1 MARRSP
7 IVTILGHVDHGKT
20 TLLDYIRHSNIT
32 GKEKGGITQKIG
44 AYEIEIERNDFPIN
58 KITFIDTPGHEI
70 FSQLRAK
77 GAMVADI
84 GILLIDG
91 RESIK
96 PQTIESIAHLKSA
109 KIPFIV
115 AVNKIDLPDVNPE
128 RIKDELL
135 KYEVIVEEKGGKVP
149 VVQISAKTGQGV
161 KDLLETILLMS
172 LEMNLEFAESH
183 PPFGYVIEMKKDKRG
198 QVITV
203 ILKDGKIRVG
213 DWLYCGKEKFNV
225 RSIIDDKGRVQEIL
239 FPSTPAELLGLKN
252 FTAIGT
258 KISTSSEVRTS
269 EAVKIEENKGEGN
282 AFSPS
287 VNICELLDKKKE
299 KKIKIILKAD
309 NINSLESIVPLIK
322 KNAYLE
328 IVLAS
333 IGEVV
338 KSDVFLAK
346 TTKAIIIGFNISVN
360 QEVKQLAK
368 EEKIPIK
375 LYDIVYELIDDVNEI
390 TRLIIEKREEKKYKG
405 EAKILAIFNID
416 NQVICGIKML
426 KGKAN
431 LSDKVE
437 VYRNNQY
444 LGKGKLISIKKRAKA
459 VVEVKK
465 DEEAGMIISSSL
477 DFMIG
482 DMLKFIL

>member
-7 IVTILGHVDHGKT
+7 IITILGHVDHGKT

-32 GKEKGGITQKIG
+32 SKEKGGITQKIG
-44 AYEIEIERNDFPIN
+44 AYEIVVEKTEFPIN

-96 PQTIESIAHLKSA
+96 PQTVESIAHLKSA

-115 AVNKIDLPDVNPE
+115 AINKIDLPDVNPA
-128 RIKDELL
+128 RVKDELL

-149 VVQISAKTGQGV
+149 AVNISAKTGQGI

-172 LEMNLEFAESH
+172 LEMNLEYDENHS
-183 PPFGYVIEMKKDKRG
+183 PYGYVIEMKKDKRG

-203 ILKDGKIRVG
+203 ILKDGKIKVG

-225 RSIIDDKGRVQEIL
+225 RSIIDDKGRGQEIL

-252 FTAIGT
+252 FTSIGT
-258 KISTSSEVRTS
+258 KISTTPEEVKNEKDQVEEKIFFPSS
-269 EAVKIEENKGEGN
+269 
-282 AFSPS
+282 
-287 VNICELLDKKKE
+287 NINELLNKKKE

-309 NINSLESIVPLIK
+309 NINSLESIIPLIK
-322 KNAYLE
+322 KNSYLE
-328 IVLAS
+328 LVLTS
-333 IGEVV
+333 IGEIV

-390 TRLIIEKREEKKYKG
+390 TRLLTEKREEKKYKG

-437 VYRNNQY
+437 IYRNNQY
-444 LGKGKLISIKKRAKA
+444 LGKGEIVSIKKRAKA
-459 VVEVKK
+459 VNEVKK
-465 DEEAGMIISSSL
+465 EEEAGMLIASPL

-482 DMLKFIL
+482 DVVKFIL

>member
-32 GKEKGGITQKIG
+32 SKEKGGITQKIG
-44 AYEIEIERNDFPIN
+44 AYEIVVEKTEFTIN

-96 PQTIESIAHLKSA
+96 PQTVESIAHLKSA

-115 AVNKIDLPDVNPE
+115 AINKIDLPDVNPE
-128 RIKDELL
+128 RVKDELL

-149 VVQISAKTGQGV
+149 AVNISAKTGQGI

-172 LEMNLEFAESH
+172 LELNLEYDENH
-183 PPFGYVIEMKKDKRG
+183 PSYGYVIEMKKDKRG

-203 ILKDGKIRVG
+203 ILKDGKIKVG

-225 RSIIDDKGRVQEIL
+225 RSIIDDKGRVKEIL

-252 FTAIGT
+252 FASIGT
-258 KISTSSEVRTS
+258 KISTSPEEV
-269 EAVKIEENKGEGN
+269 KGEEDKVGEN
-282 AFSPS
+282 TFFSS
-287 VNICELLDKKKE
+287 FNISELLNKKRE

-322 KNAYLE
+322 KNSYLE
-328 IVLAS
+328 LVLSS
-333 IGEVV
+333 IGEIV

-390 TRLIIEKREEKKYKG
+390 TRLLTEKRNEKKYKG

-416 NQVICGIKML
+416 DQVICGIKML

-437 VYRNNQY
+437 IYRNNQY
-444 LGKGKLISIKKRAKA
+444 LGKGELVSIKKRAKA
-459 VVEVKK
+459 VNEVKK
-465 DEEAGMIISSSL
+465 EEEAGMLIASPL

-482 DMLKFIL
+482 DVVKFIL

>member
-32 GKEKGGITQKIG
+32 SKEKGGITQKIG

-96 PQTIESIAHLKSA
+96 PQTVESIAHLKSA

-115 AVNKIDLPDVNPE
+115 AINKIDLPDVNPE

-135 KYEVIVEEKGGKVP
+135 KYEVIGEEKGGKVP
-149 VVQISAKTGQGV
+149 VVNISAKTGQGV

-172 LEMNLEFAESH
+172 LEMNLEYDENH
-183 PPFGYVIEMKKDKRG
+183 PPYGYVIEMKKDKRG

-203 ILKDGKIRVG
+203 ILKDGRIKVG
-213 DWLYCGKEKFNV
+213 DWLYCGEEKFNV
-225 RSIIDDKGRVQEIL
+225 RSIIDDKGKVQEIL
-239 FPSTPAELLGLKN
+239 FPSTPAEILGLKN
-252 FTAIGT
+252 FTSIGT
-258 KISTSSEVRTS
+258 KIAKTPQEKKSEEEKV
-269 EAVKIEENKGEGN
+269 EENTF
-282 AFSPS
+282 FSS
-287 VNICELLDKKKE
+287 SNINELLNKKKE

-390 TRLIIEKREEKKYKG
+390 SRLLTEKKEEKKYKG

-426 KGKAN
+426 KGKAS

-437 VYRNNQY
+437 IYRNNQY
-444 LGKGKLISIKKRAKA
+444 LGKGELISIKKRAKA
-459 VVEVKK
+459 VNEVKK
-465 DEEAGMIISSSL
+465 DEEAGMLISSSL

-482 DMLKFIL
+482 DVVKFIL

>member
-32 GKEKGGITQKIG
+32 SKEKGGITQKIG
-44 AYEIEIERNDFPIN
+44 AYEIEIEKTEFPIN

-96 PQTIESIAHLKSA
+96 PQTVESIAHLKSA

-115 AVNKIDLPDVNPE
+115 AINKIDLPDVSPE
-128 RIKDELL
+128 RVKDELL

-149 VVQISAKTGQGV
+149 VVNISAKTGQGI

-172 LEMNLEFAESH
+172 LDMNLEYDDNH
-183 PPFGYVIEMKKDKRG
+183 PPYGYVIEMKKDNRG

-203 ILKDGKIRVG
+203 ILKDGKIKVG

-225 RSIIDDKGRVQEIL
+225 RSIIDDKGRVKEIL
-239 FPSTPAELLGLKN
+239 FPSAPAELLGLKN
-252 FTAIGT
+252 LASIGT
-258 KISTSSEVRTS
+258 KISTIPEEV
-269 EAVKIEENKGEGN
+269 KGEEDKVGEN
-282 AFSPS
+282 TFSPS
-287 VNICELLDKKKE
+287 FNISELLNKKRE

-322 KNAYLE
+322 KNSYLE
-328 IVLAS
+328 LVLSS
-333 IGEVV
+333 IGEIV

-390 TRLIIEKREEKKYKG
+390 TRLLTEKREEKKYKG

-437 VYRNNQY
+437 IYRNNQY
-444 LGKGKLISIKKRAKA
+444 LGKGELVSIKKRAKA
-459 VVEVKK
+459 VNEVKK
-465 DEEAGMIISSSL
+465 EEEAGMLISSPL

-482 DMLKFIL
+482 DVVKFIL